1 MTYDVAIIGGGI
13 VGLATA
19 YQLSR
24 LYPDFKVVVFEKE
37 DRVAAHQ
44 TGRNSGVI
52 HSGVYYRPGSLRAEN
67 CREGKRALV
76 DFCEREGV
84 AFDLCGKVIVAVTD
98 DERPRLH
105 AIFER
110 GQQNRIPCE
119 LIGPE
124 RLNELEPHAP

>member
-1 MTYDVAIIGGGI
+1 RRAPYQSERSERAKAKRAKAKRAKAKRAKGRRPYQSERSERTTDTRSVPLRRPETQRRNRIWHMTYDVAIIGGGI

-52 HSGVYYRPGSLRAEN
+52 HSGVYYRPGSLRAE
-67 CREGKRALV
+67 
-76 DFCEREGV
+76 
-84 AFDLCGKVIVAVTD
+84 
-98 DERPRLH
+98 
-105 AIFER
+105 
-110 GQQNRIPCE
+110 
-119 LIGPE
+119 
-124 RLNELEPHAP
+124 